1 MKPAWDQL
9 DGEYA
14 GSSSVLIGDADCTA
28 SGKDL
33 CTKVGV
39 KGYPTIKYYKDGD
52 EHDYNGGRDLT
63 TLQTFVDTELVAKC
77 FITSTSTD
85 EGGCS
90 DKETKYI
97 DKMKTKTP
105 EDRAS
110 QLTRL
115 EKLKDEPMK
124 PELKSWLSQRLRIL
138 QQFDSDDSP
147 DL

>member
-14 GSSSVLIGDADCTA
+14 GSSSVLIGDADCTE

-39 KGYPTIKYYKDGD
+39 QGYPTIKYYKDGD

-77 FITSTSTD
+77 VITSD
-85 EGGCS
+85 NEGCS

-97 DKMKTKTP
+97 VKMRTKSP

-110 QLTRL
+110 QLVRL
-115 EKLKDEPMK
+115 EKMKDEPMK

-138 QQFDSDDSP
+138 LQFDNEDSP

>member
-28 SGKDL
+28 SGETL
-33 CTKVGV
+33 CARVGV
-39 KGYPTIKYYKDGD
+39 KGYPTIKYYKDGE
-52 EHDYNGGRDLT
+52 EHDYDGGRDLQS
-63 TLQTFVDTELVAKC
+63 LQNFVDTELATKC
-77 FITSTSTD
+77 FITD
-85 EGGCS
+85 VDGEGGCS

-97 DKMKTKTP
+97 VKMKASSP
-105 EDRAS
+105 ETRAS

-115 EKLKDEPMK
+115 ENMKNEPMK
-124 PELKSWLSQRLRIL
+124 PELKSWLNQRLRIL
-138 QQFDSDDSP
+138 QQFDNDDTP